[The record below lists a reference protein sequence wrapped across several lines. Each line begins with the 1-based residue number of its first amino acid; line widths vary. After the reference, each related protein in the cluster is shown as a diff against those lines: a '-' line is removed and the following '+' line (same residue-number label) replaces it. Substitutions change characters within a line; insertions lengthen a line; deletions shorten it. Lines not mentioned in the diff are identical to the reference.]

1 MSKERAR
8 RREARQ
14 REAGIVA
21 AARAS
26 DAERRERRASRI
38 RAARRRLPTRRSR
51 QTGGLARRRRRQV
64 GTTVAA
70 LLALNVLVWVV
81 FPDWPMRTMVLI
93 LSLLAAPVLHTMLFR
108 RRTRRLR
115 S

>member
-14 REAGIVA
+14 REAAIVA

-26 DAERRERRASRI
+26 DAERRERRALRI
-38 RAARRRLPTRRSR
+38 RTARGRLPTQRPRRP
-51 QTGGLARRRRRQV
+51 GILAQRRRRQV
-64 GTTVAA
+64 SITVAS

-93 LSLLAAPVLHTMLFR
+93 LSLLGAPVLHTMLFR
-108 RRTRRLR
+108 R
-115 S
+115 